1 MRPAFLIAS
10 MLLAVMGQTLL
21 GRYTGMSR
29 YIDLFLIVTVYA
41 SLYTS
46 RVLSVL
52 TGASCGLFQD
62 LLNGTMLGVH
72 SISKALIGYGL
83 GAFSLKFMLTSRW
96 GEAMCLVGASI
107 FDATILRLL
116 GRLLDLGS
124 QGPGLPIGRAVG
136 TMLVGF
142 VIFNALNRIRPT
154 QATHQVPE

>member
-10 MLLAVMGQTLL
+10 MLLAVIGQTLL

-46 RVLSVL
+46 RVLSIL

-72 SISKALIGYGL
+72 GIAKALIGYIL

-96 GEAMCLVGASI
+96 GEALCLVGASI

-116 GRLLDLGS
+116 GHLLDLGS
-124 QGPGLPIGRAVG
+124 QGPGFLLGRAVG
-136 TMLVGF
+136 TMIVGF

>member
-1 MRPAFLIAS
+1 MRPSFLIAS
-10 MLLAVMGQTLL
+10 MVLAVVGQTLL

-46 RVLSVL
+46 RVSSVL
-52 TGASCGLFQD
+52 TGASCGLLQD

-72 SISKALIGYGL
+72 GIAKAMIGYGL

-96 GEAMCLVGASI
+96 GEATCLVGASI
-107 FDATILRLL
+107 FDAAILQLL
-116 GRLLDLGS
+116 GQLLNLGA
-124 QGPGLPIGRAVG
+124 QGPGLQLGRAVG

-142 VIFNALNRIRPT
+142 VLFNTLNRIRPI
-154 QATHQVPE
+154 QATHQVPD